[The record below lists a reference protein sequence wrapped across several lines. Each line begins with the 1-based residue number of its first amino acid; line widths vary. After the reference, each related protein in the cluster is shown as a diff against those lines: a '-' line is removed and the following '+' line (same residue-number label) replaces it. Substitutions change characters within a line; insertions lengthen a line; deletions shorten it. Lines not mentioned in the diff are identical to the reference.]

1 MDILKSTVSRFITSQ
16 RCGVEI
22 LPPANSVFYFMKSI
36 SPRAT
41 RTMES
46 TSPVLPNPPR
56 RPLRSNPANMTQLLH
71 EESGGRSM
79 APLITS
85 YYPTSLVDSPSSSIC
100 AVNSAY
106 SQQIEPCSR
115 DVDEYRQGQA
125 SPESPSRIS
134 HTTGSSSFPSP
145 GISPSHLQRAASTG
159 GLRFGA
165 VQSFRGYDQQY
176 WGTPR
181 PQITRW
187 SHTEPPSPAEDN
199 ATTMNHEK
207 SRRSSLKTCELEE
220 AGLDFPG
227 CYVLVPTTEDSTAS
241 SETAIVEGPEP
252 GLISTKKNFRRPM
265 VESERQA
272 IKLNRKFGVCLRCK
286 MFKERVWH
294 SQSKIP

>member
-1 MDILKSTVSRFITSQ
+1 
-16 RCGVEI
+16 
-22 LPPANSVFYFMKSI
+22 
-36 SPRAT
+36 
-41 RTMES
+41 MEP

-56 RPLRSNPANMTQLLH
+56 RPLRLNSANITQLLH
-71 EESGGRSM
+71 EEPSNRSM

-85 YYPTSLVDSPSSSIC
+85 YYPTSIVDSPGSSIC

-106 SQQIEPCSR
+106 SHQIEPGS

-125 SPESPSRIS
+125 SPESPSRMS
-134 HTTGSSSFPSP
+134 HDTTGPSFPSP

-159 GLRFGA
+159 GLRFGT
-165 VQSFRGYDQQY
+165 VQPFRGYDQQY
-176 WGTPR
+176 WGPPR
-181 PQITRW
+181 PHITRW

-199 ATTMNHEK
+199 ATTTVNHEK
-207 SRRSSLKTCELEE
+207 NRRSSLKTCELEE

-227 CYVLVPTTEDSTAS
+227 CYVLVPTTEDSIAS
-241 SETAIVEGPEP
+241 SEIAIVEGPEP

-286 MFKERVWH
+286 MFKERV
-294 SQSKIP
+294 

>member
-1 MDILKSTVSRFITSQ
+1 
-16 RCGVEI
+16 
-22 LPPANSVFYFMKSI
+22 MKSI

-125 SPESPSRIS
+125 SPESPREYLIPRD
-134 HTTGSSSFPSP
+134 HRRFPP

-207 SRRSSLKTCELEE
+207 SRRSSLKTCELEGGR
-220 AGLDFPG
+220 A
-227 CYVLVPTTEDSTAS
+227 
-241 SETAIVEGPEP
+241 
-252 GLISTKKNFRRPM
+252 
-265 VESERQA
+265 
-272 IKLNRKFGVCLRCK
+272 
-286 MFKERVWH
+286 
-294 SQSKIP
+294 